1 MLMEVKKH
9 LNLLSKYFVFNL
21 KCSMEYRV
29 SFIVQVIGMIIN
41 NSSFLF
47 FWWVIYRNVN
57 TIAGYTFSDI
67 LILWGL
73 ASSTFGFNYILFG
86 NVRDLTGIIIN
97 GGLDSY
103 LLQPKDVIIN
113 VCASKTEVSA
123 WGDLMYG
130 FVLLVLSG
138 RFSLTMLLLFTLFTI
153 VGGILFFAT
162 SLVINSLA
170 LYFGN
175 VESTKRIF
183 ENFFITFATYPEGIF
198 GKYLRVVFYTILP
211 VGFIAYMPVGL
222 MKTFSIEKTLLLLIV
237 MIIYI
242 VIAYLIFYNG
252 LKRYESG
259 NLMESKI

>member
-130 FVLLVLSG
+130 FVLLLLSG

-153 VGGILFFAT
+153 AGGILFFAT

>member
-9 LNLLSKYFVFNL
+9 FYLLAKYFVFNL

-57 TIAGYTFSDI
+57 TISGYTFSDI

-73 ASSTFGFNYILFG
+73 ASATYGFNYILFG

-103 LLQPKDVIIN
+103 LLQPKDVVLN
-113 VCASKTEVSA
+113 VCASRTEVSA
-123 WGDLMYG
+123 WGDLLYG
-130 FVLLVLSG
+130 FILLTLSG
-138 RFSLTMLLLFTLFTI
+138 RFSLGLLLLFTLFTI
-153 VGGILFFAT
+153 VGGMLFFAT

-175 VESTKRIF
+175 IESTKRIF

-198 GKYLRVVFYTILP
+198 GKYMRMVFYTILP
-211 VGFIAYMPVGL
+211 VGFIAYMPVGI
-222 MKTFSIEKTLLLLIV
+222 MKSFSLIKTLMLLIV
-237 MIIYI
+237 MVLYII
-242 VIAYLIFYNG
+242 IAYWVFYNG

-259 NLMESKI
+259 NMLENKI